1 MGGLYY
7 LLSKQNELKK
17 YLNFTFRQIKNEKAL
32 SANQN
37 ELNSYF
43 DKAVKILENFTIYLV
58 DLVADDNSS
67 KILEYTKNRLS
78 KLGLKVKFASKI
90 KAKEFNLAFINDPDF
105 YEEHKIKDPYKIYK
119 NAFVQHF
126 ITEPN
131 DHAIK
136 VILINLVIK
145 YEIIKKEF
153 FLLNK

>member
-1 MGGLYY
+1 MWGLYY

-43 DKAVKILENFTIYLV
+43 NKALKLLENFTIYLV
-58 DLVADDNSS
+58 NLVADENSS
-67 KILEYTKNRLS
+67 KILEYTKDRLS
-78 KLGLKVKFASKI
+78 KLGLKVKIAQKI
-90 KAKEFNLAFINDPDF
+90 KAKEFNLAFINASCF
-105 YEEHKIKDPYKIYK
+105 YENQKIKDPYKIYK

-126 ITEPN
+126 ITELSE
-131 DHAIK
+131 HAIK